1 MVCLTN
7 TRPKSDQKAP
17 QYAYDVLETRSG
29 IEESYLD
36 VIDLVFSPLWVLRK
50 CLESRPENLKK
61 LAWRFRRQYPDMRM
75 DIGDNRRVWI
85 VLLRLDSELCN
96 EIIDQDIQDI
106 ETEIQDF
113 ESQLYETDKKNLEF
127 FSKVN
132 SLPKFVNN
140 EIARLAGLNL
150 SKVRKSAEELSEDY
164 GYDYPTPHETYGRS
178 FTDLNAYR
186 FWLVKQ
192 INKFKT
198 KSQTLARFC
207 DMASHTIGDIIELHS
222 KNGSLSIVSGDE
234 NAVKDATDRQI
245 YMQRISWLEQT
256 REKDVL
262 TRDDIEQGFRAVSR
276 TSTARKLRSIGR
288 MGQVDLAS
296 ALGLVSAKSG
306 SICHPMVAHH
316 KIQMEQKSKKWA
328 QSVIVKPEN
337 KTTEGCD
344 LWTIIES
351 QRKQN
356 LASLYAITDGYEQ
369 EGDAENLT
377 CLFGTITLP
386 PDFHPAP
393 KSHNSRKNEQWDYS
407 RNNAEKTAEALSECW
422 NLFRANLKKVQD
434 FRGMFGI
441 KVIEFHEDGCPHLH
455 FMLWLPA
462 SFEKRNRRAKTA
474 EVCDTFQHVESILR
488 RLCPAQNSKGEYVG
502 YDLKNIEKTDEDS
515 ASPASYVMEYI
526 IKCLTIVDPDEM
538 DSDDESVRH
547 KAQLSAMRMR
557 GFSFIGSRG
566 IRSIWNRL
574 HKSTDEEAETFPTI
588 WKEIRTPIQ
597 TAKSLWHDA
606 MSEDNSEVAEQM
618 KQASREHARHAL
630 RLLNAFPH
638 AKQSYEIKTSHE
650 DALNR
655 YMGLTRKPK
664 SFDIIDQDGEVFSIP
679 YKAQSVVLEPMCDET
694 ERDTTGLRNQKKR
707 NEILSVFN
715 EIAEHLTFVD
725 VRKLQG
731 IYGEKL
737 DEIHYF
743 CIYKNELVSLNQ
755 SYPRAEASPQLMDEM
770 NEIPRHCWYALEALR
785 SLSG

>member
-1 MVCLTN
+1 VLCLTN
-7 TRPKSDQKAP
+7 RLPKSDQKAP
-17 QYAYDVLETRSG
+17 QYAYDVLESRSG

-36 VIDLVFSPLWVLRK
+36 VIDLVFSPSWVLRK

-75 DIGDNRRVWI
+75 DIADNRKVWL
-85 VLLRLDSELCN
+85 VLLRLDSELC
-96 EIIDQDIQDI
+96 EKIEDQDILDI
-106 ETEIQDF
+106 EEDIQNL
-113 ESQLYETDKKNLEF
+113 ESQLYETDKKNLKF
-127 FSKVN
+127 FGEIN

-150 SKVRKSAEELSEDY
+150 SKVRKCAEELSEDY
-164 GYDYPTPHETYGRS
+164 EYDYPTPHETYGRS
-178 FTDLNAYR
+178 FTELNQYR

-207 DMASHTIGDIIELHS
+207 DMASHTIGDIISLHK

-234 NAVKDATDRQI
+234 NAVRDATDRQI
-245 YMQRISWLEQT
+245 YMQRVGWLEQT

-262 TRDDIEQGFRAVSR
+262 TRDDIEAGFRAVSR
-276 TSTARKLRSIGR
+276 TSTSRKLRSIGR

-369 EGDAENLT
+369 EGDSENLT

-386 PDFHPAP
+386 SEYHPAP

-422 NLFRANLKKVQD
+422 NLFRANLKKIQD

-441 KVIEFHEDGCPHLH
+441 KVIEFHEDGCPHIH

-462 SFEKRNRRAKTA
+462 SFEKRNRRSKTSQICDTA
-474 EVCDTFQHVESILR
+474 EHVESILQ
-488 RLCPAQNSKGEYVG
+488 RLCPAQNSAGEYVG

-538 DSDDESVRH
+538 EADDESVRH

-574 HKSTDEEAETFPTI
+574 HKSTDEEAEGFPVL
-588 WKEIRTPIQ
+588 WQEIRTPIQ
-597 TAKSLWHDA
+597 MAKSLWHSA
-606 MSEDNSEVAEQM
+606 MEEDNLETSDIL
-618 KQASREHARHAL
+618 KQQSREHARHAL

-638 AKQSYEIKTSHE
+638 ARQSYEIKTSHE

-664 SFDIIDQDGEVFSIP
+664 SFDIVDDNGEVFSIP

-715 EIAEHLTFVD
+715 EIAEHLTFTD

-755 SYPRAEASPQLMDEM
+755 SYPSAEASPQLMDEM

-785 SLSG
+785 QLSG